1 MREFKKVLDSVFHA
15 VDSGFSVSGTWIL
28 DSNDSWDSGILE
40 LYS

>member
-15 VDSGFSVSGTWIL
+15 VDSGFSVSGTWIP